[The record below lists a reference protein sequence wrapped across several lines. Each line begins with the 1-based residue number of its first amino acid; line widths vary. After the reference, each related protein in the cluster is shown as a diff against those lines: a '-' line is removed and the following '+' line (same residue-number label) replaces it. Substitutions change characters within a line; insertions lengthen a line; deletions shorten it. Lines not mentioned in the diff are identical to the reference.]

1 VATAQRAVGRILFTL
16 LPTLRRRRGLRRG
29 ILERAQEEPSKG
41 RARTTDHAAVALPPQ
56 SSTVEIGG
64 ARGTG
69 KDGET
74 RSRCRLVK
82 PRRTCGGE
90 GPQEMSN
97 GGRRSRSPVPDGGGH
112 SLAIAHWWNQ
122 ERPDADSKEGAGA
135 AVSWPLSKTRWDY
148 RGGRQSSGLG
158 TRLHVFPSS
167 AALACIL
174 YTSP

>member
-1 VATAQRAVGRILFTL
+1 LRVRVGISGHRAASSGQNPVHSSAHSATPTPTPRTRSREAKQRTSTYHRSC
-16 LPTLRRRRGLRRG
+16 RRRITAPVGYVHGGGRG
-29 ILERAQEEPSKG
+29 AQ
-41 RARTTDHAAVALPPQ
+41 
-56 SSTVEIGG
+56 
-64 ARGTG
+64 GTG

-74 RSRCRLVK
+74 RNGCRLVK

-135 AVSWPLSKTRWDY
+135 AVELAVIEDALGLSGRATEFWTRY
-148 RGGRQSSGLG
+148 SFTCLSE
-158 TRLHVFPSS
+158 
-167 AALACIL
+167 
-174 YTSP
+174 